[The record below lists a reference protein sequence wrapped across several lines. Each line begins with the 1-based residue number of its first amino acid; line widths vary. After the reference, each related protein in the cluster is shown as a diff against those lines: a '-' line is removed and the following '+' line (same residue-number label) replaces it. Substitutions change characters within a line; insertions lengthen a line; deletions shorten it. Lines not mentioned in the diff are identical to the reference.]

1 MTANSLSLITH
12 HSIAIILTRS
22 LITKLFIRTM
32 SQARIAVVTGAS
44 RGIGA
49 GIAITLA
56 AKGADVAL
64 VYTSESSTPQAQEVL
79 QQITALG
86 RRAILV
92 RTDLSA
98 ADCGTVVRD
107 AVLKGFQ
114 TDKIDILVNNA
125 GVTSIQ
131 DTLSVDLDEYDRY
144 VLLLRRSKTEAD

>member
-1 MTANSLSLITH
+1 
-12 HSIAIILTRS
+12 
-22 LITKLFIRTM
+22 M

>member
-1 MTANSLSLITH
+1 
-12 HSIAIILTRS
+12 
-22 LITKLFIRTM
+22 M

-98 ADCGTVVRD
+98 VDCGTVVRD